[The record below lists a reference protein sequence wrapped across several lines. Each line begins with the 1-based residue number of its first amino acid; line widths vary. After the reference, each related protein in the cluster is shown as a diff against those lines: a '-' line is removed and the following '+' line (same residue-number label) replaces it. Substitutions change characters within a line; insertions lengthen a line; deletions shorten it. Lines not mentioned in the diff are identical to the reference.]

1 MLKREI
7 NRWDLV
13 LLMINT
19 VIGAGIFG
27 LPSVIFKHAGVFSIP
42 AIIVCGILVSVIT
55 LNFSEVASQFN
66 KTGGP
71 YLYTLEAF
79 GKFPGFIIGWLALVS
94 RVAAYAALTNLL
106 VDYLSYLNEAFNNQG
121 IRIITIIL
129 FSAFIFFVN
138 YKGVKSSSR
147 LNNFL
152 GVAKLVPLIIFIVA
166 GFFFLDFDLLSFDHT
181 LPGIGGF
188 SSAILVFVFAFTG
201 FEAAVINTGEMS
213 DPQRDIPFA
222 LMVTTLF
229 VAVFYSLIQI
239 VCIGTFPQ
247 LADSSKPIADSAHF
261 FMGSAG
267 GLLITIG
274 AIICI
279 GGTLN
284 ANMLAGSRLPFAF
297 GEEGQFPKS
306 FAKTHSKT
314 AVPYISL
321 IFYSVLTILVSVTGT
336 FIYAL
341 TISVISK
348 VFIFAT
354 ISVALIKFRRVN
366 KPGKAVFVLR
376 FGHFSA
382 ILGVIICIWML
393 FASKLS
399 DFLDVLITISVG
411 IVIFFVFRLFA
422 ARL

>member
-7 NRWDLV
+7 KRWDLV

-27 LPSVIFKHAGVFSIP
+27 LPSVIFNHAGVYSIL
-42 AIIVCGILVSVIT
+42 AIMVCGVLVTVIT

-79 GKFPGFIIGWLALVS
+79 GKFPGYIIGWLALVS
-94 RVAAYAALTNLL
+94 RIAAYAALVNLL
-106 VDYLSYLNEAFNNQG
+106 VDYLSYLNEAFNNQL
-121 IRIITIIL
+121 IRNATIVL
-129 FSAFIFFVN
+129 FTAFIFFVN
-138 YKGVKSSSR
+138 YKGVRSSSR

-152 GVAKLVPLIIFIVA
+152 GVAKLVPLLIFIVA
-166 GFFFLDFDLLSFDHT
+166 GLFMLDSTLLDFDRTSPDIT
-181 LPGIGGF
+181 GF

-213 DPQRDIPFA
+213 DPQKDIPFA
-222 LMVTTLF
+222 LLVTTLF
-229 VAVFYSLIQI
+229 VGVFYSLIQI

-247 LADSSKPIADSAHF
+247 LADSTKPIADAAHNF
-261 FMGSAG
+261 LGPAG
-267 GLLITIG
+267 GLLITVG
-274 AIICI
+274 AVICI

-297 GEEGQFPKS
+297 GEAGQFPAI
-306 FAKTHSKT
+306 FAKTHDKT

-321 IFYSVLTILVSVTGT
+321 VLYAVVTILVSVTGT

-354 ISVALIKFRRVN
+354 ISAALIKFRRVN
-366 KPGKAVFVLR
+366 KPSKATFVLR
-376 FGHFSA
+376 YGHFSA
-382 ILGVIICIWML
+382 ILGIIICIWML
-393 FASKLS
+393 FASRMS
-399 DFLDVLITISVG
+399 DFLDVLITVSVG
-411 IVIFFVFRLFA
+411 IGVFFIQKANR
-422 ARL
+422 